1 MEERMT
7 DPYAAYARFYDL
19 EFEGFDADLLPIEQ
33 FARRAGSPILE
44 VGCGTG
50 RVLLPLAQAGFEVTG
65 VDLSP
70 AMLDIARR
78 KVATAGL
85 QQRVTL
91 VKQDMRALALDR
103 PFNMVVVALNS
114 FSHLLT
120 LDDQLAA
127 LDRIREHLRPGG
139 LLLIDLFN
147 PDLTRLVEL
156 EGQVALD
163 RIKTMDDPDTG
174 RRVMR
179 FRSEQADLA
188 RQVIDV
194 TYVADEVD
202 AQGSVT
208 RTIFPFSMRYL
219 FRYELELLL
228 RHAGFHVEAIYG
240 SYDLDEFDTDSE
252 KLLAV
257 AIKQD
262 SDPIFSAAAAP
273 TPPERGKAR
282 LES

>member
-1 MEERMT
+1 MI

-19 EFEGFDADLLPIEQ
+19 EFEGIDMDLLPIEQ

-44 VGCGTG
+44 LACGTG
-50 RVLLPLAQAGFEVTG
+50 RVLLPLARAGFEIVG

-70 AMLDIARR
+70 AMLEIARR
-78 KVATAGL
+78 KVAHEGL
-85 QQRVTL
+85 QERVTL
-91 VKQDMRALALDR
+91 VQQDMRVLALDR
-103 PFNMVVVALNS
+103 QFNMVLVAVNS

-120 LDDQLAA
+120 LDDQLAT
-127 LDRIREHLRPGG
+127 LSRVREHLRPGG
-139 LLLIDLFN
+139 LLFLDLFN
-147 PDLTRLVEL
+147 PDLARLVEF

-163 RIKTMDDPDTG
+163 KVKIMDDPDTG

-179 FRSEQADLA
+179 FRSEQVDLA

-202 AQGSVT
+202 AQGNVK
-208 RTIFPFSMRYL
+208 RTIFPYSMRYL
-219 FRYELELLL
+219 FRNELKLLL

-240 SYDLDEFDTDSE
+240 SYDLDEFDADSE

-257 AIKQD
+257 AIK
-262 SDPIFSAAAAP
+262 
-273 TPPERGKAR
+273 TG
-282 LES
+282 